1 MASPAAWMTMD
12 QAAALLSFQVV
23 TLRRLFER
31 HARPTPDGGTVAR
44 VDGMTA
50 RKVGRLWR
58 VWLDPGWLTPS
69 AVPK

>member
-1 MASPAAWMTMD
+1 MASPASWMTID
-12 QAAALLSFQVV
+12 QAAALLSSQAV

-50 RKVGRLWR
+50 RKIGRLWR
-58 VWLDPGWLTPS
+58 VWLDPLWLTPA
-69 AVPK
+69 AVQK

>member
-1 MASPAAWMTMD
+1 MTSPASWMTID

-31 HARPTPDGGTVAR
+31 KARPTPDGGTVAR

-50 RKVGRLWR
+50 RKIGRLWR

-69 AVPK
+69 AAPK